1 LMQQEITKEELMK
14 LLKAIEE
21 EDKKIQ
27 QKLRR
32 GTTNRK
38 KSDKDW

>member
-1 LMQQEITKEELMK
+1 MQRDITREELMK

-21 EDKKIQ
+21 EDKQIQ

-32 GTTNRK
+32 GSAKSK
-38 KSDKDW
+38 KKEKDW